1 MTELEWLDTIHFTTY
16 DVSEILIFITA
27 GRKEENIMRRAK
39 IVATIGPA
47 SDSEQMLEAIIKA
60 GMNIARLNFS
70 HGTHE
75 QHQSRIAAI
84 RAVAKRLEM
93 PVGILQD
100 LQGPKIRVGKLTVPL
115 HLSVGEQ
122 VCLYATQDEAPQ
134 TEHQL
139 LPVDFRELFDS
150 VQPGDRLL
158 LDDGRLALEVV
169 SAQGRVVH
177 AKVLV
182 GGTLSSHKGINLP
195 GIKLRIAG
203 FTEKDK
209 ADLAF
214 GILQGVDAVA
224 ISFVRS
230 AEDVKTVRAAMEEF
244 SIGKRLPLLIAK
256 LEKPEAMNE
265 LEAILDVVDGVMV
278 ARGDLGVELP
288 PERVPSL
295 QKHIIHSANA
305 RAKLVITA
313 TQMLESMIQHP
324 LPTRAEASDV
334 ANAIFDGTDAV
345 MLSAETASGD
355 YPSEAVAMMS
365 RIVKEAEANFKEW
378 GSRQDRRSGLGES
391 DAASMARA
399 ANVLAEDPEVRA
411 VSVFTMQGRSAW
423 LMSKARPSKRILA
436 FTPDSETF
444 NQLAFL
450 WGVSPHLTKFANTME
465 DMIADVDAALLQSGI
480 QAGQQVVLLCGYPVG
495 AQRPPNMALLHTVGS
510 DANIHLARKLAE
522 GNVKK

>member
-1 MTELEWLDTIHFTTY
+1 
-16 DVSEILIFITA
+16 
-27 GRKEENIMRRAK
+27 MRRAK

-47 SDSEQMLEAIIKA
+47 SDSEQALESIIKA
-60 GMNIARLNFS
+60 GMNVARLNFS

-75 QHQSRIAAI
+75 QHAARITAI
-84 RAVAKRLEM
+84 RAAAKKLEM

-100 LQGPKIRVGKLTVPL
+100 LQGPKIRVGKLTAPIQ
-115 HLSVGEQ
+115 LSVGEQ
-122 VCLYATQDEAPQ
+122 VCLYATQDVPPN
-134 TEHQL
+134 TESQL
-139 LPVDFRELFDS
+139 IPVDFRELFES
-150 VQPGDRLL
+150 VQTGDRLL
-158 LDDGRLALEVV
+158 LDDGRLALEVL
-169 SAQGRVVH
+169 SAEGRIVG

-182 GGTLSSHKGINLP
+182 GGALSSHKGINLP
-195 GIKLRIAG
+195 GVKLRIAG

-214 GILQGVDAVA
+214 GISQGVDAVA

-230 AEDVKTVRAAMEEF
+230 AEDVKTVRAAIEEF
-244 SIGKRLPLLIAK
+244 SKDRTVTPLLIAK
-256 LEKPEAMNE
+256 LEKPEAMTE
-265 LEAILDVVDGVMV
+265 LEAILDIVDGVMV

-313 TQMLESMIQHP
+313 TQMLESMIQNP

-345 MLSAETASGD
+345 MLSAETASGE
-355 YPSEAVAMMS
+355 YPSESVAMMS
-365 RIVKEAEANFKEW
+365 RIVKEAESHFQEW
-378 GSRQDRRSGLGES
+378 GSQQDRKVGLGES

-399 ANVLAEDPEVRA
+399 ANALAKDPEVRA

-423 LMSKARPSKRILA
+423 LMSKSRPPKRILA
-436 FTPDSETF
+436 FTPEQETY

-450 WGVSPHLTKFANTME
+450 WGVQPYLARYANTLDEML
-465 DMIADVDAALLQSGI
+465 ADVDAALLTSGI
-480 QAGQQVVLLCGYPVG
+480 NSGQQVVLVCGYPVG
-495 AQRPPNMALLHTVGS
+495 AQRAPNMALLHTVGS
-510 DANIHLARKLAE
+510 DANVNLARKLAE
-522 GNVKK
+522 ENIKKSK

>member
-1 MTELEWLDTIHFTTY
+1 
-16 DVSEILIFITA
+16 
-27 GRKEENIMRRAK
+27 MRRAK

-47 SDSEQMLEAIIKA
+47 SDSKQVLESLIKA
-60 GMNIARLNFS
+60 GMNVARLNFS

-75 QHQSRIAAI
+75 QHQARVAAI
-84 RAVAKRLEM
+84 RAAAKELGV

-100 LQGPKIRVGKLTVPL
+100 LQGPKIRVGKLVTPL
-115 HLSVGEQ
+115 QLSVGEN
-122 VCLYATQDEAPQ
+122 VCLFATQDDSPQ
-134 TEHQL
+134 TEYQL
-139 LPVDFRELFDS
+139 IPVDFRELFDS
-150 VQPGDRLL
+150 VHPGDRLL

-169 SAQGRVVH
+169 SAEGRVLY

-182 GGTLSSHKGINLP
+182 GGALSAHKGINLP

-209 ADLAF
+209 SDLAF
-214 GILQGVDAVA
+214 GISQGVDAVA

-230 AEDVKTVRAAMEEF
+230 AEDVKTVRAALEEL
-244 SIGKRLPLLIAK
+244 SVGKRVPLLIAK

-313 TQMLESMIQHP
+313 TQMLESMIQNP

-355 YPSEAVAMMS
+355 YPAEAVAMMS
-365 RIVKEAEANFKEW
+365 RIVKEAEAHFLEW
-378 GSRQDRRSGLGES
+378 GSRQDRKAGLGES

-436 FTPDSETF
+436 FTPDQETF
-444 NQLAFL
+444 NQLSFL
-450 WGVSPHLTKFANTME
+450 WGVQPYLAKFAVTMDE
-465 DMIADVDAALLQSGI
+465 MIADVDAALLLSGI
-480 QAGQQVVLLCGYPVG
+480 QSGQQVVLLCGYPVG
-495 AQRPPNMALLHTVGS
+495 AQRPPNLALLHTVGS
-510 DANIHLARKLAE
+510 DATVNLARKLAE

>member
-1 MTELEWLDTIHFTTY
+1 
-16 DVSEILIFITA
+16 
-27 GRKEENIMRRAK
+27 MRRAK

-47 SDSEQMLEAIIKA
+47 SETEEMLEALIQA
-60 GMNIARLNFS
+60 GMNVARMNFS

-75 QHQSRIAAI
+75 QHAARIKSI
-84 RAVAKRLEM
+84 RAVSEKLGM

-100 LQGPKIRVGKLTVPL
+100 LQGPKIRAGKLANPIQLKVD
-115 HLSVGEQ
+115 EQ
-122 VCLYATQDEAPQ
+122 VCLYATEDEKPN
-134 TEHQL
+134 TGCQL
-139 LPVDFRELFDS
+139 IPVDFRELFDS

-158 LDDGRLALEVV
+158 LDDGRLALEVLT
-169 SAQGRVVH
+169 SQKRVVQ

-195 GIKLRIAG
+195 GVKLRIAG

-214 GILQGVDAVA
+214 GISQGVDAVA

-230 AEDVKTVRAAMEEF
+230 AEDVKAVRAAIQEF
-244 SIGKRLPLLIAK
+244 AKGAGRATPLLIAK
-256 LEKPEAMNE
+256 LEKPEAMDE

-288 PERVPSL
+288 PESVPSL
-295 QKHIIHSANA
+295 QKHIIHSAND

-313 TQMLESMIQHP
+313 TQMLESMIQNP

-345 MLSAETASGD
+345 MLSAETASGE
-355 YPSEAVAMMS
+355 YPAEAVAMMS
-365 RIVKEAEANFKEW
+365 RIVTEAEEHFLEW
-378 GSRQDRRSGLGES
+378 GSRQDRRAGLGES

-399 ANVLAEDPEVRA
+399 ANVLTNDPEVRA
-411 VSVFTMQGRSAW
+411 VAVFTMQGRSAW
-423 LMSKARPSKRILA
+423 LMSKARPAKRILA
-436 FTPDSETF
+436 FTPEQQTC

-450 WGVSPHLTKFANTME
+450 WGVLPHVTRYANSLD
-465 DMIADVDAALLQSGI
+465 DMISDVDAALLTSGI
-480 QAGQQVVLLCGYPVG
+480 QSGQQVVLVCGYPVG
-495 AQRPPNMALLHTVGS
+495 AQLPPNMALLHTVGS
-510 DANIHLARKLAE
+510 NASVKLAQKLAE
-522 GNVKK
+522 GNVKKAG